1 MLYISLQPIRL
12 HGTSLL
18 HWIRLPLPCSKD
30 CSLPFIFW
38 GQQAHWFIPWGQP
51 CAARCQEQSPPTGWS
66 AGWSPCLSRQRTI
79 CEFLRR
85 ENLYWSFWRK
95 QFLGIILCSSS
106 PMSWRAGLRFAEKSN
121 FILGSSSP
129 ALVISIFWKISS
141 KSNEAKVRSSSSN
154 AASPSWLGLGE
165 KSSCLIVKKNIS
177 KKTITSWGT
186 CEPPRSPRWAGRAHK
201 GGWRFQGCRPC
212 STGSPA
218 SPTCT
223 SSATIEWWYFWSC

>member
-1 MLYISLQPIRL
+1 M
-12 HGTSLL
+12 
-18 HWIRLPLPCSKD
+18 PLPCSKD
-30 CSLPFIFW
+30 CSLPFILW

-51 CAARCQEQSPPTGWS
+51 CAAGCLEQSPPTGWS
-66 AGWSPCLSRQRTI
+66 TGWSPCLSRQRTI

-85 ENLYWSFWRK
+85 ENLYWSFWTK

-154 AASPSWLGLGE
+154 AALPSWLGLGE
-165 KSSCLIVKKNIS
+165 KRSCLIVKKVFW
-177 KKTITSWGT
+177 K
-186 CEPPRSPRWAGRAHK
+186 RQSPHEEHVSLRDLLVELVVLIREAED
-201 GGWRFQGCRPC
+201 FQGVVLVVREVQLHRHVCHLRQRDDI
-212 STGSPA
+212 SGGA
-218 SPTCT
+218 SLILGKCMNVLVH
-223 SSATIEWWYFWSC
+223 IQNVLVILF